1 MHVLHVIMKK
11 EINIAWLKR
20 DLRTSD
26 NLVLDACEQD
36 TIPYVII
43 YIFDPDIIN
52 SDNIS
57 KRHLKF
63 IYHSISGMN
72 TNLEKYNR
80 CVKLLYGSS
89 IEIFKEYFNMYDIK
103 NIFAY
108 QESGIRETYIR
119 DLEIK
124 KISSQNNT
132 NFIEFEKDGVE
143 RGIKNRSGWDSRWY
157 VKMKEDLTKNVF
169 TLNSFKDTN
178 NNFNPPKSFIND
190 LSLYPKEYV
199 KPGYESA
206 IKTLSSFLESR
217 SQNYNKHISKP
228 LASRKSCSR
237 ISPYLSWGNI
247 SSKQVYHFLKNH
259 KKIKGISSFLTRLKW
274 RSHFIQKFE
283 SEYQI
288 SYRCANKVFEKMRY
302 ENNPELIYKWKS
314 GKTGF
319 PLVDANM
326 ICLRKTGWIN
336 FRMRA
341 MLVSIF
347 SYQFDCNWKLGA
359 RYLAELFL
367 DYEPGIHFSQ
377 FQMQSGTTGINTIRM
392 YNPIKQSYDHDAD
405 GLFIKQWIPE
415 LENVPKE
422 YIHEPWKMP
431 PLINT
436 LSQDSIYNNP
446 CVNIAES
453 GKAARSKIWSFKAS
467 KEVKIENKR
476 ILRLHVRNNNR
487 RLQN

>member
-1 MHVLHVIMKK
+1 MLVTENKARALLSDYPNNPIILNILSVCLISQNQFDEPEKILTKLIDNYPRYFEPYINLGALLDRQNKKDEALTVFNKCLEFKDIHESSK
-11 EINIAWLKR
+11 EILHLNVGNILLDKALYDEAIESYKSSLK
-20 DLRTSD
+20 
-26 NLVLDACEQD
+26 
-36 TIPYVII
+36 
-43 YIFDPDIIN
+43 IN
-52 SDNIS
+52 P
-57 KRHLKF
+57 
-63 IYHSISGMN
+63 
-72 TNLEKYNR
+72 
-80 CVKLLYGSS
+80 
-89 IEIFKEYFNMYDIK
+89 K
-103 NIFAY
+103 NINAHN
-108 QESGIRETYIR
+108 
-119 DLEIK
+119 
-124 KISSQNNT
+124 KIGDAFM
-132 NFIEFEKDGVE
+132 FIED
-143 RGIKNRSGWDSRWY
+143 RKN
-157 VKMKEDLTKNVF
+157 
-169 TLNSFKDTN
+169 
-178 NNFNPPKSFIND
+178 
-190 LSLYPKEYV
+190 
-199 KPGYESA
+199 A
-206 IKTLSSFLESR
+206 IKHYEEVLKLD
-217 SQNYNKHISKP
+217 SQKEKET
-228 LASRKSCSR
+228 K
-237 ISPYLSWGNI
+237 
-247 SSKQVYHFLKNH
+247 KNH

-326 ICLRKTGWIN
+326 LCLIETGWIN

-467 KEVKIENKR
+467 KEVKKENKR
-476 ILRLHVRNNNR
+476 ILHLHVRNNNR
-487 RLQN
+487 SAHR